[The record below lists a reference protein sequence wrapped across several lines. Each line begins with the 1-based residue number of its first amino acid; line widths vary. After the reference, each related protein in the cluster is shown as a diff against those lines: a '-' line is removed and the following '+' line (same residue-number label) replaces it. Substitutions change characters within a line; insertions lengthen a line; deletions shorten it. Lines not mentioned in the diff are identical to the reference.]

1 MWDTLIRCSEVDT
14 WGVDWEEST
23 YRVSYQPQYVNVP
36 MAEDGNFRYNFDRGV
51 NIYGIKEGVGNEVT
65 LPDVCDVLGGL
76 DVTSFNLMEEVPG
89 NVTTIRLGVN
99 ISFIGEEETNLDNG
113 SPSLGTF
120 ARNVKH
126 FIVLEGNLTYWSDD
140 EGCIYLGGREEPL
153 HVPGTVYGD

>member
-1 MWDTLIRCSEVDT
+1 
-14 WGVDWEEST
+14 
-23 YRVSYQPQYVNVP
+23 
-36 MAEDGNFRYNFDRGV
+36 MALRRGF
-51 NIYGIKEGVGNEVT
+51 
-65 LPDVCDVLGGL
+65 CDVLGGL

-99 ISFIGEEETNLDNG
+99 ISYLGEEETNLDNG

-126 FIVLEGNLTYWSDD
+126 FIVPEGNRTYWSDD

-153 HVPGTVYGD
+153 HVPGTVYGE